1 MVTPPPAA
9 DKPPTA
15 DRDADRK
22 TQRPADTNSATLN
35 DAAGPDLWAPLLLQV
50 DELREYFSYYLGA
63 RADLVR
69 MRVRRLIIVALLTL
83 VAAVVAAT
91 LAATAAA
98 LLLVG
103 LGEGLGRLLGERI
116 WLGNLLTGALV
127 LVLAALG
134 ALVAARWLNK
144 TSRLRIIRSYAQRRE
159 RQRRQFGR
167 DVSSRARSH

>member
-1 MVTPPPAA
+1 MVTPSPATGTPPPADGETA
-9 DKPPTA
+9 RHPPKCAEGTTA
-15 DRDADRK
+15 GSD
-22 TQRPADTNSATLN
+22 P
-35 DAAGPDLWAPLLLQV
+35 WAPLLLQF

-63 RADLVR
+63 RADLLR
-69 MRVRRLIIVALLTL
+69 MRVRRLVVAALL
-83 VAAVVAAT
+83 VIVGVVVVAT

-134 ALVAARWLNK
+134 GLGALRWLNI
-144 TSRLRIIRSYAQRRE
+144 TSRLRTIRSYEQRRK

-167 DVSSRARSH
+167 DISSRARSH